1 MQSVTS
7 PYTSA
12 YTYDLNGNAKT
23 ATGGKWRSISYN
35 TFNLPDS
42 ELGIQAASGAK
53 ARWLYDEN
61 HQRVKDIRV
70 DSSGGTRSTWYM
82 HPDNQGG
89 LGFER
94 ETAANGAS
102 SNRHYISAGGS
113 AFAVIVTA
121 RS

>member
-1 MQSVTS
+1 MRALQALASFVKRCLWGRCLVGRRRRQESLGT
-7 PYTSA
+7 
-12 YTYDLNGNAKT
+12 
-23 ATGGKWRSISYN
+23 WRLAIG
-35 TFNLPDS
+35 T
-42 ELGIQAASGAK
+42 
-53 ARWLYDEN
+53 RWLYDEN

-82 HPDNQGG
+82 RPDNQGG